1 MGFVLPE
8 RKRPSYWALMRSLR
22 YGMLIPAFVAVVVVK
37 VATAGQSVPPATVA
51 LVALPLSLPGGV
63 WLTRFFL
70 ERRTG
75 YTMPWWIA
83 GIGVAASWAA
93 TPWAGAW
100 LLREILAGTFGGEDL
115 EFRPAADAQP
125 APAPLQFQTGLAYA
139 PPLLPVVT
147 PFVDLL
153 PESEALAPLRVVAPA
168 AVAEGVQEVAA
179 EPVAPEPPVEA
190 PVAAAVEASPLPATS
205 EPEPVAAAFPLP
217 EPPVVAPPPVPVE
230 VLAPAAGFPL
240 PEPPVPPYEAEPEPV
255 TVAAPTE
262 PALAEAAPIVVE
274 HVAPLHVLPPLE
286 QQDTPFFLPQSDLE
300 PAAAHDPF
308 ATFWL
313 DPEAPSPEGLT
324 PGYLPPLAGLWRTP
338 LGDKL

>member
-22 YGMLIPAFVAVVVVK
+22 YGMLLPAFAAVIVVQ
-37 VATAGQSVPPATVA
+37 VATANQNLPPTTVA
-51 LVALPLSLPGGV
+51 LIALPLSLPGGIV
-63 WLTRFFL
+63 LTRFL
-70 ERRTG
+70 LARRTG
-75 YTMPWWIA
+75 YAMPWWIA
-83 GIGVAASWAA
+83 GIGVGASWAA

-115 EFRPAADAQP
+115 EFGPADAQPAP

-139 PPLLPVVT
+139 QPPLPVAT
-147 PFVDLL
+147 PFVEPL
-153 PESEALAPLRVVAPA
+153 PEPEALAPLRVVAPV
-168 AVAEGVQEVAA
+168 AVVEELPPVAA
-179 EPVAPEPPVEA
+179 EPVVTPEPPVEA
-190 PVAAAVEASPLPATS
+190 PAEPVAVEATPLPAPPA
-205 EPEPVAAAFPLP
+205 PEPVVAFPLP
-217 EPPVVAPPPVPVE
+217 EPPAP
-230 VLAPAAGFPL
+230 L
-240 PEPPVPPYEAEPEPV
+240 YEAEPEPV

-286 QQDTPFFLPQSDLE
+286 EQDTPFFLPQSDLE

-313 DPEAPSPEGLT
+313 DPEAPSPDGLT
-324 PGYLPPLAGLWRTP
+324 PGYLPPLTGMWRTP